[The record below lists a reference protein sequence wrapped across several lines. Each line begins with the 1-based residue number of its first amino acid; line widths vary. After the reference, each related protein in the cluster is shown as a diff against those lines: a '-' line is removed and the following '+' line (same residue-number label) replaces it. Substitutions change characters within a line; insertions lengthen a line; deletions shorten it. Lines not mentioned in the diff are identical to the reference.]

1 LWSLAGGKRFL
12 SSTEIPDT
20 SCGSHSLLFNGY
32 CASFAEGKA
41 AEVCS

>member
-1 LWSLAGGKRFL
+1 L

-20 SCGSHSLLFNGY
+20 SCGLLFNGY

-41 AEVCS
+41 AEVCSWPLTSI